1 MKIELNENRAVT
13 RLIEKIARLTLRKIS
28 LLMKLI
34 SSIASAEYLSILTV
48 FSNWC
53 VSKGQT
59 RTRLVKI
66 WIHKSLA
73 KQSKALH
80 YKRKNSS
87 LETLTFKKRS
97 TNLDAIDIFII
108 ALLQWKRTIDL
119 LICFVLRS
127 YSIVFFFLSFL
138 ALRAN

>member
-87 LETLTFKKRS
+87 LETLTFKKKVYEPWCDRHLHHSSVTMKKNDRS
-97 TNLDAIDIFII
+97 FDLFRSPFIFY
-108 ALLQWKRTIDL
+108 
-119 LICFVLRS
+119 CV
-127 YSIVFFFLSFL
+127 FLSL
-138 ALRAN
+138 VLGIAR